1 MNRSEILKAAGDLI
15 TGDRQKAHGDARE
28 GFARLAAV
36 WSAMTGATITAPQ
49 VAIMLGQ
56 LKDVRAWSNPGHA
69 DNWTDKAGYA
79 ALGGEIADAGGEG
92 KT

>member
-1 MNRSEILKAAGDLI
+1 MNRSEILKAAESLV
-15 TGDRQKAHGDARE
+15 TGERQKAHGDVRE
-28 GFARLAAV
+28 GFAKLAAV

-56 LKDVRAWSNPGHA
+56 LKQVRAWSNPAHT
-69 DNWTDKAGYA
+69 DNWADMAGYA